1 MSGARAAIAPA
12 FDEAQAA
19 ALAVAGALD
28 DTGAMKTLVP
38 SFAAALLAVASVCAH
53 AAEVDGGALAA
64 DHGCLN
70 CHGVATHP
78 HEAPLLKDLSARLA
92 RRGDSPEALS
102 HARREMQEKGGVH
115 GHRFASDEAAL
126 AILRWMAQ
134 GAKQP

>member
-1 MSGARAAIAPA
+1 MKPFVLAFAATLIVAANSP
-12 FDEAQAA
+12 AA
-19 ALAVAGALD
+19 AA
-28 DTGAMKTLVP
+28 
-38 SFAAALLAVASVCAH
+38 
-53 AAEVDGGALAA
+53 DGGSLAA

-70 CHGVATHP
+70 CHGITTHP

-92 RRGDSPEALS
+92 RRGDTPEALN
-102 HARREMQEKGGVH
+102 HALHEMQEKAGVH